1 MDLMGRLISLMIPQG
16 YVAYFL
22 FFSKNV
28 IIRHKQEGQRFFRP
42 ADVLIL
48 TGVF

>member
-1 MDLMGRLISLMIPQG
+1 MVLMGGLISSMIPQG
-16 YVAYFL
+16 YVAYL
-22 FFSKNV
+22 RLTLKNV

>member
-1 MDLMGRLISLMIPQG
+1 SWISLMISIG
-16 YVAYFL
+16 YEVDFL

-28 IIRHKQEGQRFFRP
+28 IIRHKQEGQRIFRP